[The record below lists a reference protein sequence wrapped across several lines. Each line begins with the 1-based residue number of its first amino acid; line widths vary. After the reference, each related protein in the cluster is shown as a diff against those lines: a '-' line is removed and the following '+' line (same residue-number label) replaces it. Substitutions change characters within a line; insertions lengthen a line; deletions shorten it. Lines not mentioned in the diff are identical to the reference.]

1 MFTFIAVVA
10 SCSTKKDS
18 VISRNYHALTTKYNV
33 LFNGNNAFDKGI
45 DEINNS
51 YRDDWFLQ
59 LPIEPIEFEEDKI
72 IAPTFNNNLGN
83 GFNNDD
89 DDDKKTNH
97 YF

>member
-1 MFTFIAVVA
+1 LKITFRYLILFTFIAVIA

-18 VISRNYHALTTKYNV
+18 VISRNYHALTTKYNI

-59 LPIEPIEFEEDKI
+59 LPLEPIEFEEDKKYKGYLSL
-72 IAPTFNNNLGN
+72 PVVKN
-83 GFNNDD
+83 
-89 DDDKKTNH
+89 
-97 YF
+97 